1 MTECGQKLTL
11 DMLIFPSDTNNLAI
25 CGIVTIGMQMAFFL
39 VACTCKFDKVTF
51 VLVCVWI
58 VELMFILFQVTDFAG
73 GTNFVVVAVL
83 TLCLG
88 EQYHWRQVSTVQYS
102 IVQYSTV

>member
-39 VACTCKFDKVTF
+39 VACTCKFDKVKLLSLF
-51 VLVCVWI
+51 VFGL
-58 VELMFILFQVTDFAG
+58 
-73 GTNFVVVAVL
+73 
-83 TLCLG
+83 
-88 EQYHWRQVSTVQYS
+88 
-102 IVQYSTV
+102 